1 MGTWAIEGAA
11 MVAGMEVSEVEGAAM
26 GLSST
31 EDVTAAV
38 AATAGFSGFLSTGD
52 VAAVAV
58 ASPWDAVGFSGFSST
73 GNVVAAVTSPTAFMG
88 SGDTVAVDKG
98 GSTAGECQGRCARCG
113 CRLIFLAAISLT
125 ICNHLV

>member
-1 MGTWAIEGAA
+1 

-38 AATAGFSGFLSTGD
+38 TATAGFSGFLGTGD
-52 VAAVAV
+52 VAVAAV

-73 GNVVAAVTSPTAFMG
+73 GDVAVVVTSPTAFMG
-88 SGDTVAVDKG
+88 SGDTVAVGKG
-98 GSTAGECQGRCARCG
+98 GSTAGECRDGP
-113 CRLIFLAAISLT
+113 
-125 ICNHLV
+125 LVDVPGVVVG